1 MTGDIMY
8 NKILLIGD
16 MVSGCKV
23 ALSAM
28 EPVLMYKKHQVFC
41 LPTEIVSN
49 TFGYKKVAQV
59 STGDYV
65 QKTIDAWQRLGFDF
79 DAVYVG
85 YITDKEQ
92 AAAITEYCKEL
103 GKNGA
108 KVFHDPI
115 MGENC
120 HLYYGIGDDVARL
133 HRNIL
138 PLTDYTFPSMTEA
151 AFLTGRD
158 YTRPDITSEE
168 MYAIMDDLIAMGAKN
183 MAITSCVVDGHTV
196 IAIYDHTTGR
206 KMLYPYERLP
216 VKIGGTGDVF
226 SAMVMADVMNG
237 IDFAAAVQGA
247 VNRLLALIRLDMNKE
262 DKLRGLNLERLLGE
276 V

>member
-1 MTGDIMY
+1 MY

-28 EPVLMYKKHQVFC
+28 EPVLVHSKHQVFC

-65 QKTIDAWQRLGFDF
+65 PKTIDVWQQLGFDF

-85 YITDKEQ
+85 YITDRAQ
-92 AAAITEYCKEL
+92 AQAVTEYCRALKEK
-103 GKNGA
+103 GVKI
-108 KVFHDPI
+108 FHDPV

-120 HLYYGIGDDVARL
+120 HLYYGMGDEVAQL

-158 YTRPDITSEE
+158 YTIPDVTEE
-168 MYAIMDDLIAMGAKN
+168 EIYAIMDDLSAMGAKN
-183 MAITSCVVDGHTV
+183 MAITSCVVDGRNV
-196 IAIYDHTTGR
+196 IAIYDHTTGS
-206 KMLYPYERLP
+206 KLLYHYERLP

-226 SAMVMADVMNG
+226 SAMVIADVMNG
-237 IDFAAAVQGA
+237 IDFTAAVQGT
-247 VNRLLALIRLDMNKE
+247 VTSIYTMISLEKDKE
-262 DKLRGLNLERLLGE
+262 DKLRGLDLERLLK
-276 V
+276 

>member
-1 MTGDIMY
+1 MF

-28 EPVLMYKKHQVFC
+28 EPVLMHSRHQVFC

-65 QKTIDAWQRLGFDF
+65 PKTIDAWQQLGFDF

-85 YITDKEQ
+85 YITDKAQ
-92 AAAITEYCKEL
+92 AQAVTEYCKALKEK
-103 GKNGA
+103 GVKI
-108 KVFHDPI
+108 FHDPI

-120 HLYYGIGDDVARL
+120 HLYYGMGDEVARL

-158 YTRPDITSEE
+158 YTIPDITEE
-168 MYAIMDDLIAMGAKN
+168 EIYAIMDDLSAMGAKN
-183 MAITSCVVDGHTV
+183 MAITSCVVDGRNV

-206 KMLYPYERLP
+206 KLLYPYERLP

-226 SAMVMADVMNG
+226 SAMVVADVMNG
-237 IDFAAAVQGA
+237 IEFSAAVQRT
-247 VNRLLALIRLDMNKE
+247 VNRLLTLIRLDMDKD
-262 DKLRGLNLERLLGE
+262 DKLRGLNLEKHLE
-276 V
+276 